1 MTDKDEATG
10 GVADIAKAY
19 RAVRDRSQALNTAM
33 DRLYGGKSLRIRA
46 GFDQTSKGV
55 VSGTWTVEGTG
66 YTRDEVLAELDAL
79 SDEVLARVKKLN
91 AAPAVEV
98 S

>member
-19 RAVRDRSQALNTAM
+19 RLNTAAM